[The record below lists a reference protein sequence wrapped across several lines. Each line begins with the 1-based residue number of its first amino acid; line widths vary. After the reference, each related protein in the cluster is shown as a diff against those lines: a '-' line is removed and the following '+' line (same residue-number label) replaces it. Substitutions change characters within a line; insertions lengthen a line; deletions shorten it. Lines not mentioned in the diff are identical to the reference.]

1 MMKSATLLTS
11 SLLGA
16 LAAYFWG
23 EFAYRTL
30 TVLGVLRWQVPSL
43 HTAEEIVKID
53 DTMHCEDA

>member
-1 MMKSATLLTS
+1 MKAAALLAS
-11 SLLGA
+11 SLVGA

-30 TVLGVLRWQVPSL
+30 TVLGIIHWQVPNL
-43 HTAEEIVKID
+43 HTAEQIVKID